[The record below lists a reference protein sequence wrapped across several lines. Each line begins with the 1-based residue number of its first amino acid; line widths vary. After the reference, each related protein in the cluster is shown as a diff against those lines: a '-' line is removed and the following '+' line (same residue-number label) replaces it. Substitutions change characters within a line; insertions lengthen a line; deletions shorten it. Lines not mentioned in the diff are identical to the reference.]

1 MPSTRLPAGVKIFA
15 WGAGNLANG
24 SEKIQLS
31 KPGEADADGVHDW
44 IRVDRVV
51 YSDGSHPQ
59 DFPGGT
65 DPWPTKADGQG
76 SSLSRTTPAA
86 YGNDATN
93 WHAATPSPGKANN

>member
-1 MPSTRLPAGVKIFA
+1 
-15 WGAGNLANG
+15 
-24 SEKIQLS
+24 
-31 KPGEADADGVHDW
+31 
-44 IRVDRVV
+44 VV
-51 YSDGSHPQ
+51 YSDGLHPQ

-86 YGNDATN
+86 YGNDASN